1 VDRVDPY
8 LSFRRHRFVGHR
20 PQLDVTVTTTWAADH
35 RTPHR
40 PDGVGGRGIDQRSG
54 ESTVS
59 EVDDISQGLG
69 KEMRG
74 LFAAAL
80 ALAQLAAQ
88 RRAAQVREQAAAT
101 GVAEQEARRR
111 FELEQRV
118 AALGIPLPEA
128 GMTPEQ
134 VAQAWAQADVARAH
148 APEVAEFW
156 DGQARAVGVDPDQVR
171 AQWWAEHDQ
180 TREDPGVYRVAVA
193 GLGVEG
199 AGAVTDADRALAE
212 DLQAAA
218 GRERRDGQDE
228 IREHHGAEA
237 DVDRADNLGAR
248 ASDLEATAAHE
259 VDTDVGDGASPT
271 SLGAWQQGHP
281 SARLAGK
288 AYGVAPGRGVAPAR
302 RRSRSGG
309 AGMAAAKQREH
320 GLDR

>member
-1 VDRVDPY
+1 M
-8 LSFRRHRFVGHR
+8 
-20 PQLDVTVTTTWAADH
+20 
-35 RTPHR
+35 
-40 PDGVGGRGIDQRSG
+40 
-54 ESTVS
+54 S

-88 RRAAQVREQAAAT
+88 RRAAGVREQAAAT
-101 GVAEQEARRR
+101 GVAEAEARRR
-111 FELEQRV
+111 FEAEQRV

-156 DGQARAVGVDPDQVR
+156 DDQARSVGVDPDQVR
-171 AQWWAEHDQ
+171 AQWWAEQ
-180 TREDPGVYRVAVA
+180 GQPREDPGAYRVAVA

-199 AGAVTDADRALAE
+199 AGAVADADRALAE

-218 GRERRDGQDE
+218 GRERRDGHDD
-228 IREHHGAEA
+228 IRVQHGAET
-237 DVDRADNLGAR
+237 DVDRAPAGSELRSDAAAEAVNAEDAAARHLDRADDLGAR
-248 ASDLEATAAHE
+248 SSDLESTAAHE
-259 VDTDVGDGASPT
+259 VNMEVDDGVSPASP
-271 SLGAWQQGHP
+271 GAWQQGHP

-288 AYGVAPGRGVAPAR
+288 SYGVPPGRGTAPAQ
-302 RRSRSGG
+302 RRSRNAG

>member
-1 VDRVDPY
+1 M
-8 LSFRRHRFVGHR
+8 
-20 PQLDVTVTTTWAADH
+20 
-35 RTPHR
+35 
-40 PDGVGGRGIDQRSG
+40 
-54 ESTVS
+54 S

-88 RRAAQVREQAAAT
+88 RRAAQVRDQAAAT
-101 GVAEQEARRR
+101 GVAEAEARRR
-111 FELEQRV
+111 FEAEQRV

-128 GMTPEQ
+128 GMTPQQ
-134 VAQAWAQADVARAH
+134 VAKAWAQADVARAH

-156 DGQARAVGVDPDQVR
+156 DGQARAVGVYPDQVR

-180 TREDPGVYRVAVA
+180 PREDPGAYRVAVA

-199 AGAVTDADRALAE
+199 AGAVADADRALAE

-218 GRERRDGQDE
+218 GRERRDSHDD
-228 IREHHGAEA
+228 IREQHGAEA
-237 DVDRADNLGAR
+237 DADRASTGSELRSDAAAEVVNAEDAAARHVDRADDLGAR
-248 ASDLEATAAHE
+248 SSDLEATAAHE
-259 VDTDVGDGASPT
+259 VNMEVDDDVSPASP
-271 SLGAWQQGHP
+271 GAWQQGHP

-288 AYGVAPGRGVAPAR
+288 SYGVPPGRGAAPAR
-302 RRSRSGG
+302 RRSRNGG